1 MNNEEVVSKAI
12 TAADTLASAGKLNPQ
27 QANKFLDYVVDESV
41 LKGQVRI
48 ERVKSETWEI
58 NKLGIGNRV
67 AMAWTE
73 GQDPGVRRGI
83 TTSKMPLT
91 PKTFIVPIEIGDE
104 FKEINLEGEAVVNH
118 VLKIFGAK
126 LANDLEDLCLNGDI
140 LGHAVIEN
148 DLLTGGSLTQ
158 VVKDYY
164 LALGDGWLKK
174 AAAVPAA
181 NRYNAGGA
189 NVGSSLFS
197 EAIQKMPTKF
207 RRNRRNLRFV
217 AGSDIFQK
225 WLEKLSTRA
234 TGEGDAA
241 LTSEKPSKPVF
252 GVPMFEV
259 PLLDLYPTVTKH
271 LSLPGT
277 TATSLG
283 FAPIK
288 SGSEIVTVQ
297 TLANVPTI
305 PLVKDTAYTI
315 DYTAGTI
322 ARKAGADPLLVK
334 VTFQTY
340 PRMLLTPMSN
350 LLLAIGRDIRVEK
363 GRNIFTGMDQ
373 YVISGKVAVDIEE
386 ETALVDIYNI
396 GVGV

>member
-1 MNNEEVVSKAI
+1 
-12 TAADTLASAGKLNPQ
+12 
-27 QANKFLDYVVDESV
+27 
-41 LKGQVRI
+41 
-48 ERVKSETWEI
+48 
-58 NKLGIGNRV
+58 
-67 AMAWTE
+67 
-73 GQDPGVRRGI
+73 
-83 TTSKMPLT
+83 
-91 PKTFIVPIEIGDE
+91 
-104 FKEINLEGEAVVNH
+104 
-118 VLKIFGAK
+118 
-126 LANDLEDLCLNGDI
+126 
-140 LGHAVIEN
+140 
-148 DLLTGGSLTQ
+148 
-158 VVKDYY
+158 
-164 LALGDGWLKK
+164 
-174 AAAVPAA
+174 
-181 NRYNAGGA
+181 
-189 NVGSSLFS
+189 
-197 EAIQKMPTKF
+197 MPTKF

-271 LSLPGT
+271 VALPGT
-277 TATSLG
+277 TAVSLG

-288 SGSEIVTVQ
+288 SGSEIVTIQ
-297 TLANVPTI
+297 ALTGVPTV
-305 PLVKDTAYTI
+305 PLVKDTHYTM

-322 ARKAGADPLLVK
+322 ARKAIIGDGYLAK